1 MKTLRR
7 SDKKG
12 FTIIE
17 LMIAATVFST
27 VLLILTYGIL
37 SIGRMYYK
45 NITSSRTQEAAR
57 AVMDDFSNS
66 IQFSGSDI
74 LIIPGSP
81 MVVCSGTDKYVI
93 SLNTPVVGSGHAI
106 WRDKTQEGV
115 CAPSGFDP
123 NTSKEMLSENMQLV
137 DFNIEEQTGGLVD
150 LRLSVAYGDE
160 ELLNRAT
167 SPVSCLPGR
176 GSTFCAVATLDTT
189 AKRRIN

>member
-1 MKTLRR
+1 MVRTK
-7 SDKKG
+7 DKNKG

-37 SIGRMYYK
+37 GIGRMYYK

-57 AVMDDFSNS
+57 AVMDDLSNS

-74 LIIPGSP
+74 LIVPGNP
-81 MVVCSGTDKYVI
+81 MTVCSGTDKYVI
-93 SLNTPVVGSGHAI
+93 LLNKPVVGSDHAL

-115 CAPSGFDP
+115 CAPSGFDN
-123 NTSKEMLSENMQLV
+123 NTSRELLGENMQLV
-137 DFNIEEQTGGLVD
+137 DFDIDEQAGGLVNI
-150 LRLSVAYGDE
+150 RLSVAYGDE
-160 ELLNRAT
+160 ELLNRST
-167 SPVSCLPGR
+167 SPVSCQPGR

>member
-1 MKTLRR
+1 VRTK
-7 SDKKG
+7 DKNKG

-17 LMIAATVFST
+17 LMIAATVFSV

-45 NITSSRTQEAAR
+45 NITSSRTQETAR
-57 AVMDDFSNS
+57 AVMDDLSNS

-74 LIIPGSP
+74 LIVPGNP
-81 MVVCSGTDKYVI
+81 MTVCSGTDKYVI
-93 SLNTPVVGSGHAI
+93 LLNTQVRGSDHAL

-115 CAPSGFDP
+115 CGASGFDS
-123 NTSKEMLSENMQLV
+123 NTSKELLSENMQLV
-137 DFNIEEQTGGLVD
+137 DFNIDEQAGGLVD
-150 LRLSVAYGDE
+150 IRLSVAYGDE
-160 ELLNRAT
+160 ELLNRGT
-167 SPVSCLPGR
+167 SPVSCLPGQ